1 MKAFIIED
9 EAMARDRLARTLTEN
24 FPDIEIVGTAASVQ
38 ESVEWLRTGRPDII
52 FMDVELSDGKC
63 FEIFKKTE
71 VHGHVVMTT
80 AYDNYAVK
88 AFETGSIDYLLKPI
102 DLAALQRAVGR
113 CRQSSAA
120 SLDVEKLI
128 HALAKPADI
137 SWKERYLVQINDR
150 IVPVKTADIVCFY
163 SESKDNRIVTRDGT
177 AYIVDASLDTIAS
190 ELDPEVFF
198 RISRSCIIAKDAV
211 ESIVK
216 LLGGRLQI
224 IAPEITRRSTRWS
237 HSAEAPD
244 LVVSRSRVDDF
255 LAWLEK

>member
-9 EAMARDRLARTLTEN
+9 ETMARDRLARTLTEN

-38 ESVEWLRTGRPDII
+38 ESVEWLRTGQPDII

-102 DLAALQRAVGR
+102 ELAALQRAIGR

-120 SLDVEKLI
+120 SLDV
-128 HALAKPADI
+128 
-137 SWKERYLVQINDR
+137 
-150 IVPVKTADIVCFY
+150 
-163 SESKDNRIVTRDGT
+163 
-177 AYIVDASLDTIAS
+177 
-190 ELDPEVFF
+190 
-198 RISRSCIIAKDAV
+198 
-211 ESIVK
+211 
-216 LLGGRLQI
+216 
-224 IAPEITRRSTRWS
+224 
-237 HSAEAPD
+237 
-244 LVVSRSRVDDF
+244 
-255 LAWLEK
+255 

>member
-1 MKAFIIED
+1 MKAYIIED

-24 FPDIEIVGTAASVQ
+24 FPDIEIVGSAASV
-38 ESVEWLRTGRPDII
+38 EEAVAWLRTGRPDII

-71 VHGHVVMTT
+71 VHGHVIMTT
-80 AYDNYAVK
+80 AYDNYAVR

-102 DLAALQRAVGR
+102 DLSALQRAVGR
-113 CRQSSAA
+113 CRQSRSAT
-120 SLDVEKLI
+120 LDVEQLI
-128 HALAKPADI
+128 QALSKPTDVT
-137 SWKERYLVQINDR
+137 WKERYLVQINDR
-150 IVPVKTADIVCFY
+150 IVPIKTADIVCFY
-163 SESKDNRIVTRDGT
+163 SEAKDNRIVTRDGT

-211 ESIVK
+211 ESVVK
-216 LLGGRLQI
+216 LLGGRLQVV
-224 IAPEITRRSTRWS
+224 APDLSRRGARWGE
-237 HSAEAPD
+237 AEAPD

-255 LAWLEK
+255 LVWLEK